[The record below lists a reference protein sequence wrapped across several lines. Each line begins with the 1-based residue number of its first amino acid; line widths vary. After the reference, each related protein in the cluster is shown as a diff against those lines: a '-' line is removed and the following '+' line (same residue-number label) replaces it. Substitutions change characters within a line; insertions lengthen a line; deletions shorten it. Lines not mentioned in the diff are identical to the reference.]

1 VTRFVVDASVA
12 VKWLVP
18 EVHSGAARALLRAGS
33 VLLAPD
39 LIRAE
44 VGNVLWKRWR
54 RGELDA
60 AEVDAALADFRG
72 FPLEVHS
79 AEPLLES
86 AWAIARATGLTV
98 YDSLYAALAVAQPAP
113 LVTADRCLFEALRG
127 GALAAA
133 CVWVENAAGAGG
145 AGLAG
150 ERDEQP

>member
-18 EVHSGAARALLRAGS
+18 EAYSSEARTLLRADS
-33 VLLAPD
+33 ALLAPD

-60 AEVDAALADFRG
+60 AEVDTALADFRR

-79 AEPLLES
+79 SELLLES
-86 AWAIARATGLTV
+86 AWGIARETGLTV
-98 YDSLYAALAVAQPAP
+98 YDSLYVALAVAEMAQ
-113 LVTADRCLFEALRG
+113 LVTADRRLFEALRG
-127 GALAAA
+127 SALAAA
-133 CVWVENAAGAGG
+133 CRWVEAAA
-145 AGLAG
+145 
-150 ERDEQP
+150 

>member
-1 VTRFVVDASVA
+1 VTHFVVDASVA

-18 EVHSGAARALLRAGS
+18 EVHSCAARALLRRES

-54 RGELDA
+54 RRELDA
-60 AEVDAALADFRG
+60 AEVDAALADFRR

-79 AEPLLES
+79 AELLLES
-86 AWAIARATGLTV
+86 AWTIARETGLTV
-98 YDSLYAALAVAQPAP
+98 YDSLYVALAVAQTAS
-113 LVTADRCLFEALRG
+113 LVTADRRLFEGLRG

-133 CVWVENAAGAGG
+133 CLWVEDAV
-145 AGLAG
+145 
-150 ERDEQP
+150 

>member
-1 VTRFVVDASVA
+1 MTLVVVDASVA

-18 EVHSGAARALLRAGS
+18 EVHSPAARALLREEA

-54 RGELDA
+54 RGDLGT
-60 AEVDAALADFRG
+60 AEVDAALEDFRR

-79 AEPLLES
+79 SEPLLEG
-86 AWAIARATGLTV
+86 AWAIARESGLTV
-98 YDSLYAALAVAQPAP
+98 YDSLYVALAVTQQAR
-113 LVTADRCLFEALRG
+113 LVTADRRLFEVLRS

-133 CVWVENAAGAGG
+133 CRWVEEAA
-145 AGLAG
+145 
-150 ERDEQP
+150 

>member
-1 VTRFVVDASVA
+1 MIRFVVDASVA

-18 EVHSGAARALLRAGS
+18 EVHSGAARALLRAES

-60 AEVDAALADFRG
+60 AEVDAALADFRR

-79 AEPLLES
+79 GELLLES
-86 AWAIARATGLTV
+86 AWAISRDTGLTV
-98 YDSLYAALAVAQPAP
+98 YDGLYVALAVAQTAL
-113 LVTADRCLFEALRG
+113 LVTADRRLFEALRG
-127 GALAAA
+127 GALATA
-133 CVWVENAAGAGG
+133 CRWIE
-145 AGLAG
+145 
-150 ERDEQP
+150 DEDEWPDRQRA